1 MGAAL
6 ALTACVNNEMVDD
19 AAPKEV
25 SFKGFNLGESTRGTF
40 EGSAFMVYAQFSN
53 NGLGTDYINFWGSDA
68 KEITKQTVDGNDVWK
83 VNEDTKYYWPKAG
96 AVSFWGYYPKSQS
109 GVSFDKATGVKVTG
123 VSAAEAAVL
132 MLADPAQSKLKTAN
146 SVPMVFKHAG
156 AQVIFRAANAS
167 KGDGFDLTIKSVAI
181 SNVSAEADYQWSGWS
196 NWEATAATIT
206 ATGDKSITNTT
217 IGTEAEDLYV
227 FNVIPQPLNVTG
239 VDGGAKKITINY
251 TVTDNNAGY
260 TYTATATLD
269 ATEWKVNTK
278 HYYNVTFNFTAG
290 EEIIFAPVT
299 TDWVS
304 ENKDYTVAG

>member
-83 VNEDTKYYWPKAG
+83 VNETTKYYWPKAG
-96 AVSFWGYYPKSQS
+96 AVSFWGYYPKSQG

-167 KGDGFDLTIKSVAI
+167 ATSGFNLTITDVAI
-181 SNVSAEADYQWSGWS
+181 SNVSAEADYKWGVWS
-196 NWEATAATIT
+196 NWSNVATTLSDGADYAIANT
-206 ATGDKSITNTT
+206 A
-217 IGTEAEDLYV
+217 IGTTDLYT
-227 FNVIPQPLNVTG
+227 FNVIPQA
-239 VDGGAKKITINY
+239 VDVIADKKITIGY
-251 TVTDNNAGY
+251 SVEDTNAGY
-260 TYTATATLD
+260 SYNGTATLD
-269 ATEWKVNTK
+269 ATDWNENTK

-290 EEIIFAPVT
+290 EEIIFAPE
-299 TDWVS
+299 TDEWASV
-304 ENKDYTVAG
+304 KADYTVAG